1 MKLNAAL
8 ILLLTATST
17 FAQAEAQTTA
27 AKRAAARRT
36 TTTVRKPAATCEDLP
51 TLGAAIPKVEACP
64 KALYSL
70 RYVDTLVGTGTPVT
84 SRKWLTV
91 NYTGYL
97 TDGTKFDT
105 SVGKDPITFPYGARQ
120 VIAGWDTGFDGMSIG
135 GKRRLYIPYELA
147 YGETGRP
154 PTIPA
159 KATLVFDVELLA
171 ISDTPPAPKAPPA
184 PPRRRYPPHH
194 RPPIHQARR
203 RPHQAYRD
211 PPHYGTP
218 HRNSEASAVT

>member
-1 MKLNAAL
+1 MLKP
-8 ILLLTATST
+8 S
-17 FAQAEAQTTA
+17 QPPPSS
-27 AKRAAARRT
+27 AARRT
-36 TTTVRKPAATCEDLP
+36 AARRTAVRKPAAAACEELP
-51 TLGAAIPKVEACP
+51 TLGAAIPRIEGCP
-64 KALYSL
+64 KPLYSL
-70 RYVDTLVGTGTPVT
+70 RYIDTLVGTGTPVT

-105 SVGKDPITFPYGARQ
+105 SVGKEPITFPYGARQ

-135 GKRRLYIPYELA
+135 GKRRLFIPYELA

-171 ISDTPPAPKAPPA
+171 ISDTPPRPPKPLPAPPPPTSAIPPTSAPPA
-184 PPRRRYPPHH
+184 NSPNSDPTKPTSIPPTTAPPATSTKPQPKRY
-194 RPPIHQARR
+194 I
-203 RPHQAYRD
+203 
-211 PPHYGTP
+211 
-218 HRNSEASAVT
+218 